1 MDSGLTDNEP
11 FELARQVLTG
21 SPWDNNPRE
30 GENATRAVV
39 MIDPFV
45 EDAEMP
51 ADEAGRGEGYI

>member
-1 MDSGLTDNEP
+1 MDSVLTDNEP

-39 MIDPFV
+39 MSDPFV

-51 ADEAGRGEGYI
+51 SR